1 MKGCA
6 NEPLFASHISLK
18 GDDMSML
25 CLQLS
30 TVVAGLKSA
39 LSFEI
44 FFFFI
49 SKANNGTLT

>member
-1 MKGCA
+1 MKGCV

-44 FFFFI
+44 FFYLFQRQI
-49 SKANNGTLT
+49 MER